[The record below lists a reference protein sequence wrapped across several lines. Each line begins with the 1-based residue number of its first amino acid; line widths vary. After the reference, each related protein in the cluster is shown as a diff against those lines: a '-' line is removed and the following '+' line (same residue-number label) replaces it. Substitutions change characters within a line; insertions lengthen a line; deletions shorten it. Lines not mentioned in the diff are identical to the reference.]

1 MNFFKS
7 FLASLLGTFVA
18 MGLVAI
24 FFFMGIAAVAT
35 SLNFEQSGSTWIKE
49 NSVLDLDLNTE
60 VKDRSPVYNPLEGLS
75 DFDSGMIGMDE
86 IIGSIKKAKED
97 EKIKGIKLHTGSIG
111 SGWAQ
116 AREIRN
122 ALEEFKTSGKFI
134 YAYSDYMSQ
143 KGYYVS
149 SVADSIFMNPMG
161 MMQLKGLSSEVLYY
175 QDFQNQYGV
184 KMEVIRHGKYKSAVE
199 PYLQDHMSYENRI
212 QIQSLLDAVWETL
225 RDEVAQSRGIA
236 PATLD
241 TLADDLLINDAEEAL
256 AQGMIDGLVYED
268 DFENKIK
275 AALKIDS
282 KEDLEGLDIG
292 EVNVKIQEYDKE
304 ITDRI
309 AIVYAQG
316 PIFNTEGSEDIIG
329 KDAINKAFDEILESK
344 KIKAVVLRVDS
355 PGGDALTSEII
366 LNASRALKGEKP
378 LVVSMGNVAASG
390 GYYIASLADRIFADP
405 MTITGSIGV
414 LAAFPNIR
422 GMTDKIGINAE
433 QVTTHENAMGY
444 SVFEPISKGFKKST
458 TSSIEKIYHT
468 FKSRVAEGRSLSMET
483 VEEIAQGRVWSG
495 KDAVEIGLVDTLGGL
510 QEAIAAAAELAELDK
525 YNLVDYPKYEEDFE
539 SMLLGAFSQAQ
550 AKLLQHPLEKY
561 TAEFIELSRLEGI
574 QTRIPYSIKM
584 E

>member
-7 FLASLLGTFVA
+7 FLASLMGTFIA
-18 MGLVAI
+18 MGLVAL
-24 FFFMGIAAVAT
+24 FFFMGIAAIAT
-35 SLNFEQSGSTWIKE
+35 SLNFEQSKGTWIKE
-49 NSVLDLDLNTE
+49 NSVLGLNLNTM
-60 VKDRSPVYNPLEGLS
+60 VTDRSPNFNPLEGLS
-75 DFDSGMIGMDE
+75 DFDSGMMGMDE
-86 IIGSIKKAKED
+86 IIGSIKKAKQD
-97 EKIKGIKLHTGSIG
+97 DKIKGIKLQSGFIA

-122 ALEEFKTSGKFI
+122 ALKEFKTSGKFI
-134 YAYSDYMSQ
+134 YAYGDYMSQ

-175 QDFQNQYGV
+175 EDFQNQYGV

-199 PYLQDHMSYENRI
+199 PYLQDHMSEENRI
-212 QIQSLLDAVWETL
+212 QIQSLLNAVWETL
-225 RDEVAQSRGIA
+225 RDEVAQSRGLE

-241 TLADDLLINDAEEAL
+241 VLADDLVVTDAEEAL
-256 AQGMIDGLVYED
+256 AQGIIDGLVYED
-268 DFENKIK
+268 DFEDKIK
-275 AALKIDS
+275 VAMEVDP
-282 KEDLEGLDIG
+282 KEDLKVVDSDKI
-292 EVNVKIQEYDKE
+292 NIQIQEYDNE
-304 ITDRI
+304 ISDRI

-316 PIFNTEGSEDIIG
+316 PILNTKGSADIIG
-329 KDAINKAFDEILESK
+329 KEAINKAFQEILESD

-366 LNASRALKGEKP
+366 LNASRTLKGKKP

-390 GYYIASLADRIFADP
+390 GYYISSLADRIFADP

-422 GMTDKIGINAE
+422 GMTNRIGINAE
-433 QVTTHENAMGY
+433 QVTTHKNAMGY
-444 SVFEPISKGFKKST
+444 SPFEPLSEGFEKST
-458 TSSIEKIYHT
+458 ISAIEKVYHT
-468 FKSRVAEGRSLSMET
+468 FKSRVSEGRSLSMEI

-495 KDAVEIGLVDTLGGL
+495 KNAVEIGLVDTLGGL
-510 QEAIAAAAELAELDK
+510 QEAITGAAELAKIDK
-525 YNLVDYPKYEEDFE
+525 YNLVDYPKYDDDFE
-539 SMLLGAFSQAQ
+539 SMLLNAFSQAQ
-550 AKLLQHPLEKY
+550 TKLFQHPIEKY
-561 TAEFIELSRLEGI
+561 ASDFIKLSQLEGI

>member
-7 FLASLLGTFVA
+7 FLASLMGTFIA
-18 MGLVAI
+18 MGLVAL
-24 FFFMGIAAVAT
+24 FFFMGIAAIAT
-35 SLNFEQSGSTWIKE
+35 SLNFEQSKGTWIKE
-49 NSVLDLDLNTE
+49 NSVLGLNLNTM
-60 VKDRSPVYNPLEGLS
+60 VTDRSPNFNPLEGLS
-75 DFDSGMIGMDE
+75 DFDSGMMGMDE
-86 IIGSIKKAKED
+86 IIGSIKKAKQD
-97 EKIKGIKLHTGSIG
+97 DKIKGIKLQSGFIA

-122 ALEEFKTSGKFI
+122 ALKEFKTSGKFI
-134 YAYSDYMSQ
+134 YAYGDYMSQ

-175 QDFQNQYGV
+175 EDFQNQYGV

-199 PYLQDHMSYENRI
+199 PYLQDHMSEENRT
-212 QIQSLLDAVWETL
+212 QIQSLLNAVWETL
-225 RDEVAQSRGIA
+225 RDEVAQSRGLE

-241 TLADDLLINDAEEAL
+241 ALADDLVVTDAEEAL
-256 AQGMIDGLVYED
+256 AQGIIDGLVYED
-268 DFENKIK
+268 NFEDKIK
-275 AALKIDS
+275 AAMEVDP
-282 KEDLEGLDIG
+282 KEDLKVVDSDKI
-292 EVNVKIQEYDKE
+292 NIQIQEYDNE
-304 ITDRI
+304 ISDRI

-316 PIFNTEGSEDIIG
+316 PILNTKGSADIIG
-329 KDAINKAFDEILESK
+329 KEAINKAFQEILESD

-366 LNASRALKGEKP
+366 LNASRTLKGKKP

-390 GYYIASLADRIFADP
+390 GYYISSLADRIFADP

-422 GMTDKIGINAE
+422 GMTNRIGINAE
-433 QVTTHENAMGY
+433 QVTTHKNAMGY
-444 SVFEPISKGFKKST
+444 SPFEPLSEGFEKST
-458 TSSIEKIYHT
+458 ISAIEKVYHT
-468 FKSRVAEGRSLSMET
+468 FKSRVSEGRSLSMEI

-495 KDAVEIGLVDTLGGL
+495 KNAVEIGLVDTLGGL
-510 QEAIAAAAELAELDK
+510 QEAIIGAAELAKIDK
-525 YNLVDYPKYEEDFE
+525 YNLVDYPKYDDDFE
-539 SMLLGAFSQAQ
+539 SMLLNAFSQAQ
-550 AKLLQHPLEKY
+550 TKLFQHPIEKY
-561 TAEFIELSRLEGI
+561 ASDFIELSQLEGI

>member
-7 FLASLLGTFVA
+7 FLASLLGTFIA
-18 MGLVAI
+18 MGLVAL
-24 FFFMGIAAVAT
+24 FFFMGIAAIAT
-35 SLNFEQSGSTWIKE
+35 SLNFEQSKGTWIKE
-49 NSVLDLDLNTE
+49 NSVLGLNLNTK
-60 VKDRSPVYNPLEGLS
+60 VTDRSPNFNPLEGLS
-75 DFDSGMIGMDE
+75 DFDSGMMGMDE
-86 IIGSIKKAKED
+86 IIGSIKKAKQD
-97 EKIKGIKLHTGSIG
+97 DKIKGIKLQSGFIA

-122 ALEEFKTSGKFI
+122 ALKEFKTSGKFI
-134 YAYSDYMSQ
+134 YAYGDYMSQ

-175 QDFQNQYGV
+175 EDFQNQYGV

-199 PYLQDHMSYENRI
+199 PYLQDHMSEENRT
-212 QIQSLLDAVWETL
+212 QIQSLLNAVWGTL
-225 RDEVAQSRGIA
+225 RDEVAQSRGLE

-241 TLADDLLINDAEEAL
+241 ALADDLVVTDAEEAL
-256 AQGMIDGLVYED
+256 AQGIIDGLVYED
-268 DFENKIK
+268 DFEDKIK
-275 AALKIDS
+275 AAMEVDPKKDLKVVDS
-282 KEDLEGLDIG
+282 DKI
-292 EVNVKIQEYDKE
+292 NIQIQEYDNE
-304 ITDRI
+304 ISDRI

-316 PIFNTEGSEDIIG
+316 PILNTKGSADIIG
-329 KDAINKAFDEILESK
+329 KEAINKAFQEILESD

-366 LNASRALKGEKP
+366 LNASRTLKGKKP

-390 GYYIASLADRIFADP
+390 GYYISSLADRIFADP

-422 GMTDKIGINAE
+422 GMTNRIGINAE
-433 QVTTHENAMGY
+433 QVTTHKNAMGY
-444 SVFEPISKGFKKST
+444 SPFEPLSEGFEKST
-458 TSSIEKIYHT
+458 ISAIEKVYHT
-468 FKSRVAEGRSLSMET
+468 FKSRVSEGRSLSMEI

-495 KDAVEIGLVDTLGGL
+495 KNAVEIGLVDTLGGL
-510 QEAIAAAAELAELDK
+510 QEAITGAAELAKIDK
-525 YNLVDYPKYEEDFE
+525 YNLVDYPKYDYDFE
-539 SMLLGAFSQAQ
+539 SMLLNAFSQAQ
-550 AKLLQHPLEKY
+550 TKLFQHPIEKY
-561 TAEFIELSRLEGI
+561 ASDFIELSQLEGI

>member
-7 FLASLLGTFVA
+7 FLASLLGSFIA
-18 MGLVAI
+18 LGLVAI
-24 FFFMGIAAVAT
+24 FFFMGIAALAT
-35 SLNFEQSGSTWIKE
+35 SLNFEQSGTTWTKE

-60 VKDRSPVYNPLEGLS
+60 VRDRSQGYNPLEDLS
-75 DFDSGMIGMDE
+75 DFDSGIIGMDK
-86 IIGSIKKAKED
+86 IIGSIKKAKKD
-97 EKIKGIKLHTGSIG
+97 ENIKGIKLKSGSIG

-122 ALEEFKTSGKFI
+122 TLEDFKTSGKFI
-134 YAYSDYMSQ
+134 YSYSDNMSQ

-149 SVADSIFMNPMG
+149 SVADSIFMNPIG

-175 QDFQNQYGV
+175 EDFQNQYGV

-199 PYLQDHMSYENRI
+199 PYLQDHMSNENRL
-212 QIQSLLDAVWETL
+212 QIQSLLDAVWETF
-225 RDEVAQSRGIA
+225 RDEVSQSRGIKSA
-236 PATLD
+236 SID
-241 TLADDLLINDAEEAL
+241 ELANDLGVNDAEEAL
-256 AQGMIDGLVYED
+256 AHGIIDGLAYED

-275 AALKIDS
+275 EALKIDS
-282 KEDLEGLDIG
+282 NEGLNEVYFGDI
-292 EVNVKIQEYDKE
+292 NVKVQEYDKE
-304 ITDRI
+304 IDDRI
-309 AIVYAQG
+309 AVIYAQG
-316 PIFNTEGSEDIIG
+316 PIFNTEGSAEIIG
-329 KDAINKAFDEILESK
+329 KDALNKAFDEILESK
-344 KIKAVVLRVDS
+344 KIKAAVLRVDS

-366 LNASRALKGEKP
+366 LNASRAFKGKKP

-390 GYYIASLADRIFADP
+390 GYYISSLADRIFADP

-433 QVTTHENAMGY
+433 HVTTHKNAMGY
-444 SVFEPISKGFKKST
+444 SVFESVSKGFKKST
-458 TSSIEKIYHT
+458 TYSIEKIYYT

-495 KDAVEIGLVDTLGGL
+495 KDAVKNGLVDTLGGL
-510 QEAIAAAAELAELDK
+510 QEAIKSAAKLAELDK

-539 SMLLGAFSQAQ
+539 SMILGAFAQAQ
-550 AKLLQHPLEKY
+550 SKLFENPLEKY
-561 TAEFIELSRLEGI
+561 TSEFIELSLMEGI

>member
-199 PYLQDHMSYENRI
+199 PYLQDHMSDENRI

-241 TLADDLLINDAEEAL
+241 AMADDLVINDAEEAL

-282 KEDLEGLDIG
+282 KEDLEGVDIG
-292 EVNVKIQEYDKE
+292 EINVQIQEYDKE

>member
-1 MNFFKS
+1 
-7 FLASLLGTFVA
+7 
-18 MGLVAI
+18 
-24 FFFMGIAAVAT
+24 
-35 SLNFEQSGSTWIKE
+35 
-49 NSVLDLDLNTE
+49 
-60 VKDRSPVYNPLEGLS
+60 
-75 DFDSGMIGMDE
+75 
-86 IIGSIKKAKED
+86 
-97 EKIKGIKLHTGSIG
+97 KIKGIKLHTGSIG

-143 KGYYVS
+143 KGYYVG

-199 PYLQDHMSYENRI
+199 PYLQDHMSDENRI

-241 TLADDLLINDAEEAL
+241 ALADDLVINDAEEAL

-282 KEDLEGLDIG
+282 KEDLEGVDIG
-292 EVNVKIQEYDKE
+292 EINVKIQEYDKE

>member
-7 FLASLLGTFVA
+7 FLASLLGTFIA
-18 MGLVAI
+18 MGLVAL
-24 FFFMGIAAVAT
+24 FFFMGIAAIAT
-35 SLNFEQSGSTWIKE
+35 SLNFEQSKGTWIKD
-49 NSVLDLDLNTE
+49 NSVLGLNLNTM
-60 VKDRSPVYNPLEGLS
+60 VTDRSPNFNPLEGLS
-75 DFDSGMIGMDE
+75 DFDSGMMGMDE
-86 IIGSIKKAKED
+86 IIGSIKKAKQD
-97 EKIKGIKLHTGSIG
+97 DKIKGIKLQSGFIA

-122 ALEEFKTSGKFI
+122 ALKEFKTSGKFI
-134 YAYSDYMSQ
+134 YAYGDYMSQ

-175 QDFQNQYGV
+175 EDFQNQYGV

-199 PYLQDHMSYENRI
+199 PYLQDHMSEENRT
-212 QIQSLLDAVWETL
+212 QIQSLLNAVWGTL
-225 RDEVAQSRGIA
+225 RDEVAQSRGLE

-241 TLADDLLINDAEEAL
+241 ALADDLVVTDAEEAL
-256 AQGMIDGLVYED
+256 AQGIIDGLVYED
-268 DFENKIK
+268 DFEDKIK
-275 AALKIDS
+275 AAMEVDP
-282 KEDLEGLDIG
+282 KEDLKVVDSDKI
-292 EVNVKIQEYDKE
+292 NIQIQEYDNE
-304 ITDRI
+304 ISDRI

-316 PIFNTEGSEDIIG
+316 PILNTKGSADIIG
-329 KDAINKAFDEILESK
+329 KEAINKAFQEILESD

-366 LNASRALKGEKP
+366 LNASRTLKGKKP

-390 GYYIASLADRIFADP
+390 GYYISSLADRIFADP

-422 GMTDKIGINAE
+422 GMTNRIGINAE
-433 QVTTHENAMGY
+433 QVTTHKNAMGY
-444 SVFEPISKGFKKST
+444 SPFEPLSEGFEKST
-458 TSSIEKIYHT
+458 ISAIEKVYHT
-468 FKSRVAEGRSLSMET
+468 FKSRVSEGRSLSMEI

-495 KDAVEIGLVDTLGGL
+495 KNAVEIGLVDTLGGL
-510 QEAIAAAAELAELDK
+510 QEAITGAAELAKIDK
-525 YNLVDYPKYEEDFE
+525 YNLVDYPKYDDDFE
-539 SMLLGAFSQAQ
+539 SMLLNAFSQAQ
-550 AKLLQHPLEKY
+550 TKLFQHPIEKY
-561 TAEFIELSRLEGI
+561 ASDFIELSQLEGI

>member
-143 KGYYVS
+143 KGYYVG

-184 KMEVIRHGKYKSAVE
+184 KMEVIRHGKYKSAAE
-199 PYLQDHMSYENRI
+199 PYLQDHMSDENRI

-241 TLADDLLINDAEEAL
+241 ALADDLVINDAEEAL

-282 KEDLEGLDIG
+282 KEDLEGVDIG
-292 EVNVKIQEYDKE
+292 EINVKIQEYDKE

>member
-241 TLADDLLINDAEEAL
+241 TLADDLLINNAEEAL

-550 AKLLQHPLEKY
+550 VKLFQHPLEKY

>member
-1 MNFFKS
+1 
-7 FLASLLGTFVA
+7 
-18 MGLVAI
+18 
-24 FFFMGIAAVAT
+24 
-35 SLNFEQSGSTWIKE
+35 
-49 NSVLDLDLNTE
+49 
-60 VKDRSPVYNPLEGLS
+60 
-75 DFDSGMIGMDE
+75 
-86 IIGSIKKAKED
+86 
-97 EKIKGIKLHTGSIG
+97 
-111 SGWAQ
+111 
-116 AREIRN
+116 
-122 ALEEFKTSGKFI
+122 
-134 YAYSDYMSQ
+134 
-143 KGYYVS
+143 
-149 SVADSIFMNPMG
+149 
-161 MMQLKGLSSEVLYY
+161 

-199 PYLQDHMSYENRI
+199 PYLQDHMSDENRI

-241 TLADDLLINDAEEAL
+241 ALADDLVINDAEEAL

-282 KEDLEGLDIG
+282 KEDLEGVDIG
-292 EVNVKIQEYDKE
+292 EINVKIQEYDKE

>member
-7 FLASLLGTFVA
+7 FLASLMGTFIA
-18 MGLVAI
+18 MGLVAL
-24 FFFMGIAAVAT
+24 FFFMGIAAIAT
-35 SLNFEQSGSTWIKE
+35 SLNLEQSKGTWIKE
-49 NSVLDLDLNTE
+49 NSVLGLNLNTM
-60 VKDRSPVYNPLEGLS
+60 VTDRSPNFNPLEGLS
-75 DFDSGMIGMDE
+75 DFDSGMMGMDE
-86 IIGSIKKAKED
+86 IIGSIKKAKQD
-97 EKIKGIKLHTGSIG
+97 DKIKGIKLQSGFIA

-122 ALEEFKTSGKFI
+122 ALKEFKTSGKFI
-134 YAYSDYMSQ
+134 YAYGDYMSQ

-175 QDFQNQYGV
+175 EDFQNQYGV

-199 PYLQDHMSYENRI
+199 PYLQDHMSEENRI
-212 QIQSLLDAVWETL
+212 QIQSLLNAVWETL
-225 RDEVAQSRGIA
+225 RDEVAQSRGLE

-241 TLADDLLINDAEEAL
+241 TLADDLVVTDAEEAL
-256 AQGMIDGLVYED
+256 AQGIIDGLVYED
-268 DFENKIK
+268 DFEDKIK
-275 AALKIDS
+275 VAMEVDP
-282 KEDLEGLDIG
+282 KEDLKVVDSDKI
-292 EVNVKIQEYDKE
+292 NIQIQEYDNE
-304 ITDRI
+304 ISDRI

-316 PIFNTEGSEDIIG
+316 PILNTKGSADIIG
-329 KDAINKAFDEILESK
+329 KEAINKAFQEILESD

-366 LNASRALKGEKP
+366 LNASRTLKGKKP

-390 GYYIASLADRIFADP
+390 GYYISSLADRIFADP

-422 GMTDKIGINAE
+422 GMTNRIGINAE
-433 QVTTHENAMGY
+433 QVTTHKNAMGY
-444 SVFEPISKGFKKST
+444 SPFEPLSEGFEKST
-458 TSSIEKIYHT
+458 ISAIEKVYHT
-468 FKSRVAEGRSLSMET
+468 FKSRVSEGRSLSMEI

-495 KDAVEIGLVDTLGGL
+495 KNAVEIGLVDTLGGL
-510 QEAIAAAAELAELDK
+510 QEAITGAAELAKIDK
-525 YNLVDYPKYEEDFE
+525 YNLVDYPKYDDDFE
-539 SMLLGAFSQAQ
+539 SMLLNAFSQAQ
-550 AKLLQHPLEKY
+550 TKLFQHPIEKY
-561 TAEFIELSRLEGI
+561 ASDFIELSRLEGI

>member
-49 NSVLDLDLNTE
+49 NSVLDLDLNTD

-199 PYLQDHMSYENRI
+199 PYLQDHMSDENRI

-241 TLADDLLINDAEEAL
+241 ALADDLVINDSEEAL

-282 KEDLEGLDIG
+282 KEDLEGVDIG
-292 EVNVKIQEYDKE
+292 EINVQIQEYDKE

-390 GYYIASLADRIFADP
+390 GYYIASLANRIFADP

>member
-35 SLNFEQSGSTWIKE
+35 SLNFEQSGSAWIKE

-199 PYLQDHMSYENRI
+199 PYLQDHMSDENRI

-241 TLADDLLINDAEEAL
+241 ALADDLVINDAEEAL

-292 EVNVKIQEYDKE
+292 EINVKIQEYDKE

>member
-7 FLASLLGTFVA
+7 FLASLLGTFIA
-18 MGLVAI
+18 LGLVAI
-24 FFFMGIAAVAT
+24 FFFMGIAALAT
-35 SLNFEQSGSTWIKE
+35 SLNFEQSGRTWIKE

-60 VKDRSPVYNPLEGLS
+60 VRDRSPGYNPLEDLP
-75 DFDSGMIGMDE
+75 DFDSGIIGMDE
-86 IIGSIKKAKED
+86 IIGSIKKAKMD
-97 EKIKGIKLHTGSIG
+97 ENIKGIKLKSGSIG

-122 ALEEFKTSGKFI
+122 TLEDFKTSGKFI
-134 YAYSDYMSQ
+134 YSYSDNMSQ

-149 SVADSIFMNPMG
+149 SVADSIFMNPIG

-175 QDFQNQYGV
+175 EDFQNQYGV

-199 PYLQDHMSYENRI
+199 PYLQDHMSDENRT
-212 QIQSLLDAVWETL
+212 QIQSLLGAVWETF
-225 RDEVAQSRGIA
+225 RDEVSQSRGIT
-236 PATLD
+236 PASMD
-241 TLADDLLINDAEEAL
+241 ELANDLSVNDAEEAL
-256 AQGMIDGLVYED
+256 AHGIIDGLVYED
-268 DFENKIK
+268 NFENKIK
-275 AALKIDS
+275 EALKIDS
-282 KEDLEGLDIG
+282 NESLNEVDFEDI
-292 EVNVKIQEYDKE
+292 NVKVQEYDKE
-304 ITDRI
+304 IDDRI
-309 AIVYAQG
+309 AVVYAQG
-316 PIFNTEGSEDIIG
+316 PIFNTEGSAEIIG
-329 KDAINKAFDEILESK
+329 KDAFNKAFDEILESK
-344 KIKAVVLRVDS
+344 KIKAAVLRVDS

-366 LNASRALKGEKP
+366 LNASRAFKGKKP

-390 GYYIASLADRIFADP
+390 GYYISSLADRIFADP

-433 QVTTHENAMGY
+433 HVTTHKNAMGY
-444 SVFEPISKGFKKST
+444 SVFESISKGFKKST
-458 TSSIEKIYHT
+458 TYSIEKIYHT

-495 KDAVEIGLVDTLGGL
+495 KDAVENGLVDTLGGL
-510 QEAIAAAAELAELDK
+510 QEAIESAAKLAELDK
-525 YNLVDYPKYEEDFE
+525 YNLVDYPKYDEDFE

-550 AKLLQHPLEKY
+550 SKLLQHPLEKY
-561 TAEFIELSRLEGI
+561 TSEFIELGLMEGI